1 MQLTTFTDFT
11 LRTLI
16 YLAVEEGRRATIP
29 EIAAAYGIAENH
41 LTKVVLLLGQAGDV
55 ATVRGRG
62 GGLRLARPA
71 SEINIGAVVR
81 RTEPGLA
88 LAPCLGTGSC
98 VIMPACGLKPVLAE
112 ALDAFLGVLDRYTL
126 ADLAGRSRGGLA
138 RLLGLPE
145 PAGGEGNLR
154 PDRIA

>member
-1 MQLTTFTDFT
+1 MQLTAFTDYT

-16 YLAVEEGRRATIP
+16 YLGVEEGRRATIP

-55 ATVRGRG
+55 ATLRGRA

-71 SEINIGAVVR
+71 SAINVGAVVR

-88 LAPCLGTGSC
+88 LAPCLGSGHC
-98 VIMPACGLKPVLAE
+98 VITPACGLKPVLAE

-126 ADLAGRSRGGLA
+126 ADLVAGSRGGLA
-138 RLLGLPE
+138 RLLGLAA
-145 PAGGEGNLR
+145 PAG
-154 PDRIA
+154 

>member
-1 MQLTTFTDFT
+1 MQLTAFTDYT

-16 YLAVEEGRRATIP
+16 YLGVEEGRRATIA

-55 ATVRGRG
+55 ATLRGRA

-71 SEINIGAVVR
+71 SAINVGAVVR

-88 LAPCLGTGSC
+88 LAPCLGTGQC
-98 VIMPACGLKPVLAE
+98 VITPACTLRPVLAE

-126 ADLAGRSRGGLA
+126 ADLVAGSRGGLA
-138 RLLGLPE
+138 RLLGLTA
-145 PAGGEGNLR
+145 PA
-154 PDRIA
+154 A

>member
-1 MQLTTFTDFT
+1 MQLTAFTDYT

-16 YLAVEEGRRATIP
+16 YLGIEEGRRATVA

-55 ATVRGRG
+55 ATLRGRG

-71 SEINIGAVVR
+71 SAINVGAVVR

-88 LAPCLGTGSC
+88 LAPCLGTGNC
-98 VIMPACGLKPVLAE
+98 VITPACCLRPVLAE

-126 ADLAGRSRGGLA
+126 ADLVAGSRGGLA
-138 RLLGLPE
+138 RLLGLTL
-145 PAGGEGNLR
+145 PA
-154 PDRIA
+154 A